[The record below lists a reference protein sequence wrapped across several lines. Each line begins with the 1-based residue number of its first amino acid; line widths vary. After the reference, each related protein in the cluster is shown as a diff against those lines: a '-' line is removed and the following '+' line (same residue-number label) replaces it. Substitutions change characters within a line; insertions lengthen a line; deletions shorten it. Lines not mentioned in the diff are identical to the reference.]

1 MPTRT
6 IKFTPKSTTTDLKN
20 GVNAIFQ
27 LSSDSGAVSG
37 NVVITGGSIAFP
49 RVRWDDSGH
58 LNIYNG
64 GTKVAQTATFS
75 KASSGAKTLSFT
87 SWENSFLS
95 SDISNFQIAAESSG
109 TGSVWNIRNNNTVTV
124 TINYS
129 EVTVSA
135 PTNLTITQNAT
146 NGTYSAS
153 WTASTVTP
161 AGAGTIQYT
170 LEYYVSSDG
179 WISATDNKTTTST
192 SFSSLA
198 PHAAHYATI
207 GRNFRVVASCMGAT
221 NNSSE
226 VNVKL
231 SSPTLNSVATIV
243 TPDSGDSVTVSTNKA
258 LTTSYGQPAANA
270 SYTYF
275 LYYSVGEG
283 ISCNTLYETNT
294 LRWGVSP
301 TIALT
306 AEDIAT
312 KIKPTPQDEQKINFC
327 FKFNIPI
334 FSPFEQNLENASST
348 ASSFTYESKYTVG
361 YYDETQQK
369 WVECI
374 VYYYDTSKNKW
385 VECIP
390 HYNNGTTWKP
400 IKTKV

>member
-6 IKFTPKSTTTDLKN
+6 IKFTPKSTTTDLTAGTK
-20 GVNAIFQ
+20 AIFQ

-49 RVRWDDSGH
+49 RVRWDDSGR
-58 LNIYNG
+58 LNIYNNNK
-64 GTKVAQTATFS
+64 KVAQTETFV
-75 KASSGAKTLSFT
+75 KTSSGARTLSFT

-95 SDISNFQIAAESSG
+95 SSISNFQIAAESSG
-109 TGSVWNIRNNNTVTV
+109 TGSIWNIRNSNTVTV

-135 PTNLTITQNAT
+135 PTNLTITQDAT

-179 WISATDNKTTTST
+179 WVPATTETTTGT

-198 PHAAHYATI
+198 PHAVHYTA

-221 NNSSE
+221 KNSSA
-226 VNVKL
+226 VNVRL
-231 SSPTLNSVATIV
+231 SSPALKSGATTV
-243 TPDSGDSVTVSTNKA
+243 TPDSGDSVVVSIDEA

-270 SYTYF
+270 SYKYS
-275 LYYSVGEG
+275 LYYSVGDD
-283 ISCNTLYETNT
+283 ISCSTLYETKQAS
-294 LRWGVSP
+294 WGALPVV
-301 TIALT
+301 TLT

-312 KIKPTPQDEQKINFC
+312 KITPAPQDEQDINFC
-327 FKFNIPI
+327 FEFEVPI
-334 FSPFEQNLENASST
+334 SSPFEQTLKKSSAVT
-348 ASSFTYESKYTVG
+348 YFTYESKYTVG
-361 YYDETQQK
+361 YYDEAQQK

-374 VYYYDTSKNKW
+374 VYFYDTSKNKW

-390 HYNNGTTWKP
+390 YYNDGSTWQP
-400 IKTKV
+400 IKTKI